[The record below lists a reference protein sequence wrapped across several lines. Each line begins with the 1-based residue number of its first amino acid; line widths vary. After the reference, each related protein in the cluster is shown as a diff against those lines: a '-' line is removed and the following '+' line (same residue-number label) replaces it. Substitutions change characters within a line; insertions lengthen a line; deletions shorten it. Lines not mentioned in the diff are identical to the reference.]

1 MRIPLLTAAVLL
13 AAVTA
18 FAHGPAQPPLKSP
31 AAAALR
37 KGDLETALT
46 LFESEIK
53 ASPDEPRLKQ
63 HYAELKTHLRRE
75 KMFAAEQNPEMKTRI
90 GRQLRRFY
98 YKYGMFGKAEQTDR
112 AVYAA
117 DASEANAVSL
127 GVTLLNT
134 GKNQEAAELFRK
146 VNLDKAKPGVV
157 LCAALAEARTGSK
170 GNSVKLLSRF
180 SVEKMDANS
189 LQLYARCAAL
199 NGDAAGTA
207 AAVRRILEQTKA
219 KQHPSLKKHLFS
231 TPDFRNVAEQES
243 FKAALNTESKV
254 KDNCDTCPKRGT
266 AECEDNQKH

>member
-1 MRIPLLTAAVLL
+1 MRIQLLTAAVLL
-13 AAVTA
+13 AAATA
-18 FAHGPAQPPLKSP
+18 SAHGPALPPLKSP
-31 AAAALR
+31 AVAELR
-37 KGDLETALT
+37 KGELDKALT
-46 LFESEIK
+46 MFESEIK

-134 GKNQEAAELFRK
+134 GKNQDALELFRK
-146 VNLDKAKPGVV
+146 LNPDKAKPGVV
-157 LCAALAEARTGSK
+157 LCAALAEARTG
-170 GNSVKLLSRF
+170 NREQSVKLLSRF
-180 SVEKMDANS
+180 TVDKMDVNS

-199 NGDAAGTA
+199 NGDAEGTA

-231 TPDFRNVAEQES
+231 TPDFRKAAEQES
-243 FKAALNTESKV
+243 FKAALDTKSKV
-254 KDNCDTCPKRGT
+254 KDKCDNCPNKGT
-266 AECEDNQKH
+266 EKCEDNQKH